1 LTLQGKFFSLFDP
14 STLSSG
20 TNSNVKELL
29 FIIPLCKKDKPFA
42 CVFLIT
48 NSNELLFII
57 PLCKKDK
64 YFPSVSAPFKGGYSP
79 SLLSSGSWNAGLTL
93 D

>member
-1 LTLQGKFFSLFDP
+1 MTLLKQGKFYSFFYP

-29 FIIPLCKKDKPFA
+29 FIISLKDPYGRRIKPFA

-48 NSNELLFII
+48 NPKELLFII
-57 PLCKKDK
+57 PLLRRIKSLA
-64 YFPSVSAPFKGGYSP
+64 SVSAPFKGGYSP
-79 SLLSSGSWNAGLTL
+79 SLLSSGS
-93 D
+93 